1 MADALLPRSID
12 CPRNRGE
19 EPLDVGEIKRRRLAQ
34 MDVECIAG
42 EVLERPAGGIG
53 DAWESLQDC
62 TLSGRRRDAREQ
74 GELAVD
80 G

>member
-1 MADALLPRSID
+1 MDEVWQRRVRERAYALW
-12 CPRNRGE
+12 
-19 EPLDVGEIKRRRLAQ
+19 
-34 MDVECIAG
+34 
-42 EVLERPAGGIG
+42 G